1 MIRSRL
7 ILAGMA
13 AAFMVSGAGAAAPP
27 RSAWQTLNDDYI
39 AFTHVQ
45 DPIRAGARGDA
56 GALTRWPD
64 NSPAALAKQAEQLQG
79 FKARLDAIP
88 AAALGDDDTLSRA
101 MMARQIGIS
110 LESIQLDEA
119 RLAFRNGEGFYTT
132 PDGVAQAT
140 TLSDDT
146 EARAWLIRMAAVPA
160 YFERE
165 TANLQRGVDT
175 GFTQPE
181 LVSRRAIEVVEKAAA
196 LPAAQSPLLIPLA
209 TLPPSVTDARKAE
222 LKAQALNIVEKEVKP
237 AQRKLAAFLRETYL
251 PASRKALGVSTL
263 PNGAAYYAF
272 VVRRETTTDLTP
284 AQIHDLGLK
293 EVARIRARMQ
303 QVMDEV
309 GFKGDV
315 RAFSDSLRADP
326 ANFAASPQVYAEK
339 LGELAKRTDY
349 LLPRWFGTLPRLT
362 YGVRAKPA
370 ALESTSDGYLVGSPE
385 SGQAGQ
391 VVYAASSSTREP
403 LYNMPAWFLHEG
415 VPGHHLQIALAQE
428 NLSLPEYRRND
439 DITAYVEGWALYA
452 ERLGEDMG
460 IYRTPQERF
469 GRLSMEMW
477 RACRLVMDTGI
488 HAMGWSREQAASCL
502 KDNTAMT
509 DEAIYGETDRY
520 IGWPA
525 QALGYKMGELR
536 IEAMRAYAESALG
549 DGFDIRAFH
558 DVVLSAGALPM
569 DLLEKRVNRW
579 VLERR
584 QAGIKPIPME

>member
-13 AAFMVSGAGAAAPP
+13 AAFMVAGAGGAAPKP
-27 RSAWQTLNDDYI
+27 SDWASLNSDYI
-39 AFTHVQ
+39 AFTHWQ
-45 DPIRAGARGDA
+45 DPIRAGARGDMA
-56 GALTRWPD
+56 ALARWPD
-64 NSPAALAKQAEQLQG
+64 NSPGSLADQAAKLKG
-79 FKARLDAIP
+79 FKARLDALP
-88 AAALGDDDTLSRA
+88 AGLGDDEALSRA
-101 MMARQIGIS
+101 MMARQIGIL

-140 TLSDDT
+140 TLSD
-146 EARAWLIRMAAVPA
+146 EAEAQAWLARMAAIPA

-165 TANLQRGVDT
+165 TANLQRGIDT
-175 GFTQPE
+175 RFTQPT
-181 LVSRRAIEVVEKAAA
+181 LVTQRAIEVVEKAAA
-196 LPAAQSPLLIPLA
+196 LPADQSPLLIPLA
-209 TLPPSVTDARKAE
+209 TLPDSIPAVRKAE
-222 LKAQALNIVEKEVKP
+222 LRAQALKTIETVVKP
-237 AQRKLAAFLRETYL
+237 AQRRLAVFLRERYL
-251 PASRKALGVSTL
+251 PASRKDLGVSSL
-263 PNGAAYYAF
+263 PGGPPYYAF

-326 ANFAASPQVYAEK
+326 ANFAPTAQVYAEK
-339 LGELAKRTDY
+339 LGDLAKRVDY
-349 LLPRWFGTLPRLT
+349 LLPRYFGTLPRLT

-370 ALESTSDGYLVGSPE
+370 TLESTSDGYLVGSPE

-391 VVYAASSSTREP
+391 VVYSASAATREP

-415 VPGHHLQIALAQE
+415 VPGHHLQISLAQE
-428 NLSLPEYRRND
+428 NTGLPEYRRND

-452 ERLGEDMG
+452 ERMGEDMG
-460 IYRTPQERF
+460 VYRTPQEKF

-477 RACRLVMDTGI
+477 RACRLVMDTGL
-488 HAMGWSREQAASCL
+488 HAMGWTRDQAAACL

-525 QALGYKMGELR
+525 QALGYKVGELR
-536 IEAMRAYAESALG
+536 IEAMRGKAEKVLG
-549 DGFDIRAFH
+549 PGFDIRAFH
-558 DVVLSAGALPM
+558 DVVLGAGALPM
-569 DLLEKRVNRW
+569 DLLEQRVDAW
-579 VLERR
+579 IGATKPRR
-584 QAGIKPIPME
+584 

>member
-7 ILAGMA
+7 ILAGLA
-13 AAFMVSGAGAAAPP
+13 AAFMMSGPGVAEQSSFSPWDSL
-27 RSAWQTLNDDYI
+27 SADYV
-39 AFTHVQ
+39 AFTHEQ

-56 GALTRWPD
+56 EALRRWPD
-64 NSPAALAKQAEQLQG
+64 NSPANLARQAKTLKG
-79 FKARLDAIP
+79 FQARLAAIP
-88 AAALGDDDTLSRA
+88 TEGLSETDALSKA
-101 MMARQIGIS
+101 MMARQAAVS
-110 LESIQLDEA
+110 LESIALDEA

-140 TLSDDT
+140 TLSD
-146 EARAWLIRMAAVPA
+146 EAEAQAWLARMAGVSA

-165 TANLQRGVDT
+165 TANLQRGIDT
-175 GFTQPE
+175 RFTQPT
-181 LVSRRAIEVVEKAAA
+181 LVTQRAIEVVEKAAA
-196 LPAAQSPLLIPLA
+196 LPAEQSPLLIPLA
-209 TLPPSVTDARKAE
+209 TLPDSLPAARRAE
-222 LKAQALNIVEKEVKP
+222 LRAQALKIIETSVKP
-237 AQRKLAAFLRETYL
+237 AQRRLAVFLRERYL
-251 PASRKALGVSTL
+251 PASRPALGVSTL
-263 PNGAAYYAF
+263 PGGPAYYAF

-284 AQIHDLGLK
+284 QQIHDLGLK

-303 QVMDEV
+303 EVMDEV

-326 ANFAASPQVYAEK
+326 ANFAPNAQVYAEK
-339 LGELAKRTDY
+339 LGELAKRVDY
-349 LLPRWFGTLPRLT
+349 LLPRYFGTLPRLT

-391 VVYAASSSTREP
+391 VVYAASGATREP

-428 NLSLPEYRRND
+428 NTGLPEYRRND

-452 ERLGEDMG
+452 ERLGEDLG
-460 IYRTPQERF
+460 VYRTPQEKF

-477 RACRLVMDTGI
+477 RACRLVIDTGL
-488 HAMGWSREQAASCL
+488 HAMGWSRDQAAACL

-509 DEAIYGETDRY
+509 NEAIYGEVDRY

-525 QALGYKMGELR
+525 QALGYKIGELR
-536 IEAMRAYAESALG
+536 IEAMRAEAEEALG
-549 DGFDIRAFH
+549 SRFDIRAFH
-558 DVVLSAGALPM
+558 DVVLGAGALPM
-569 DLLEKRVNRW
+569 DLLEKRVDVWIAEKKAAR
-579 VLERR
+579 
-584 QAGIKPIPME
+584 